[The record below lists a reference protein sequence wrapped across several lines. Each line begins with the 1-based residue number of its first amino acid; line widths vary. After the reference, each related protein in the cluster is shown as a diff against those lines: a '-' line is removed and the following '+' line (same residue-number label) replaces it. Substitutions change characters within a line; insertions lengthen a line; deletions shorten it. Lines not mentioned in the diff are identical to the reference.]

1 MSTPIAEKVTGQV
14 KWFNTK
20 TGYGFITVLDD
31 GDFKSSDIFAHYS
44 NLRITHSQYK
54 YLVQGEYVEFDMV
67 KPAEGSHEYH
77 AVNVSGIRGGNIMCE
92 IRHAAEKEREKRSG
106 DAGDHA
112 DESSDWQQTPRRR
125 PAGRKPVARS

>member
-1 MSTPIAEKVTGQV
+1 MSAPIAEKVTGQV

-31 GDFKSSDIFAHYS
+31 GDFKSSDIFVHYS

-67 KPAEGSHEYH
+67 KPTEGSHEYH

-92 IRHAAEKEREKRSG
+92 IRHAAEKEREKRSSE
-106 DAGDHA
+106 AGD
-112 DESSDWQQTPRRR
+112 ENTEWQQTRRRR
-125 PAGRKPVARS
+125 PSGRKQVARA

>member
-1 MSTPIAEKVTGQV
+1 MSAPIAEKVTGQV

-20 TGYGFITVLDD
+20 TGYGFITVLDE

-67 KPAEGSHEYH
+67 KPTEGTHEYH

-92 IRHAAEKEREKRSG
+92 VRYAAEKEREKRNG
-106 DAGDHA
+106 EIKEQNG
-112 DESSDWQQTPRRR
+112 ESSDWHSTRRKR
-125 PAGRKPVARS
+125 GGRKQVARA